1 MDNAAPDNS
10 DTGTLPP
17 LYARWISELLGGPI
31 PEETKATCH
40 DCAMCAKPGQTAA
53 SPVQMVFFNPKSKCC
68 TYMPDLPNFLVGRI
82 LNEPNPA
89 FVPGRAAVISRLENK
104 AGATLLG
111 LNHTRAFDVLYNYG
125 ASQGAFGRS
134 QTLRCPYYVE
144 EGGLCGVWKHRN
156 SICTTWFCKHNRGA
170 VGLVF
175 WQNIQQLLSQ
185 VEESLA
191 RWCTLQL
198 NPGLEALQNL
208 FPTRYQLVRQS
219 AGDNL
224 RNNEL
229 DDEVD
234 PQNYARNWGSWANR
248 EHEFYLECAR
258 LVSEL
263 SWPEVLSLCGP
274 EVAIKAQLCLA
285 AYDKLI
291 SDEIPEY
298 LRVGQFKLVQVGP
311 THNRVEAYR
320 AYQPLDIPKAL
331 LDALYYFDGQRPT
344 GEVLTALAAEKG
356 LKVTLSLVRKLVDF
370 EVLIPA

>member
-1 MDNAAPDNS
+1 
-10 DTGTLPP
+10 
-17 LYARWISELLGGPI
+17 
-31 PEETKATCH
+31 
-40 DCAMCAKPGQTAA
+40 
-53 SPVQMVFFNPKSKCC
+53 
-68 TYMPDLPNFLVGRI
+68 MPDLPNFLVGRI
-82 LNEPNPA
+82 LNEPNPD
-89 FVPGRAAVISRLENK
+89 FVPGRASVISRLENQ

-134 QTLRCPYYVE
+134 QTLRCPYYIE

-191 RWCTLQL
+191 RWCVLQL
-198 NPGLEALQNL
+198 NPGLEALQGL

-229 DDEVD
+229 DEEVD
-234 PQNYARNWGSWANR
+234 PQNHARSWGSWTNR
-248 EHEFYLECAR
+248 EREFYLECAR
-258 LVSEL
+258 LVSDL

-291 SDEIPEY
+291 SDEIPQY

-311 THNRVEAYR
+311 THNRIEAYR

-331 LDALYYFDGQRPT
+331 LDSLYYFDGQRPT
-344 GEVLTALAAEKG
+344 GEVLASLAAEKG
-356 LKVTLSLVRKLVDF
+356 LKVTPSLVRKLVDF
-370 EVLIPA
+370 EVLVPA